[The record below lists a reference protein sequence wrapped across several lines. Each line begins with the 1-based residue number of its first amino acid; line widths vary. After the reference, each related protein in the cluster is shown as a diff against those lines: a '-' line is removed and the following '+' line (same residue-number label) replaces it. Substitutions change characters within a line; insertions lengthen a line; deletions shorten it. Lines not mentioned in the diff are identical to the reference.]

1 LIRMNEQLQQLI
13 AKILLIDLEE
23 ISPALQRDDVED
35 WDSMTHLVLVS
46 DIEHEFGVSFSDE
59 EVVEISSVADIVA
72 LLSAK
77 GVN

>member
-1 LIRMNEQLQQLI
+1 MNEQLQQLI